1 MKKYIIFTLSCMLCN
16 SVAFAVSNRHYVD
29 VFWNTAVGTFGFIIL
44 SSILIWLFSRFIYV
58 LKKLLDP
65 VLWDESRELIS
76 KRSVKKLKL
85 SARGLLSIL
94 AIYEIGIIII
104 LSDIDLCDA
113 IFGFWFCR
121 YEGFQYLVMC
131 VFIPVLIGIVLIW
144 WQEIYICLKRL
155 WYVIKG

>member
-1 MKKYIIFTLSCMLCN
+1 MKKYVIFILYYMLCN
-16 SVAFAVSNRHYVD
+16 SVAFAASNRYYLD
-29 VFWNTAVGTFGFIIL
+29 VFWNRAVGVFVFSVL
-44 SSILIWLFSRFIYV
+44 ASILIWLFARFIYI

-65 VLWDESRELIS
+65 VLWEESRELIS

-85 SARGLLSIL
+85 STRGLLTVLSV
-94 AIYEIGIIII
+94 YEIGIIVI

-131 VFIPVLIGIVLIW
+131 VFVPVLIEIILIW
-144 WQEIYICLKRL
+144 WQEIYMGLKRL
-155 WYVIKG
+155 WYVIKN